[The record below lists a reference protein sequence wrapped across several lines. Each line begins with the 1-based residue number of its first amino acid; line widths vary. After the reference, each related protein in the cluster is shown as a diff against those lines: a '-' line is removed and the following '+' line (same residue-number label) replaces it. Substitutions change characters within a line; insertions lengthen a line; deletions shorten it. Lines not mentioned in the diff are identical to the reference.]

1 MKEFLLGQAEKMI
14 LMRLAIVRILLY
26 TLWSMGCSWQSCMA
40 NVLWGNL
47 TMSEK
52 INIFVAMFV
61 NWSTVML
68 AFLDRTIS
76 RISSGQ
82 NPLTVDERR
91 DLAKETT

>member
-1 MKEFLLGQAEKMI
+1 MKFFTDQAEKMV
-14 LMRLAIVRILLY
+14 LMRLALARILLY

-40 NVLWGNL
+40 NIIWGNL
-47 TMSEK
+47 TASEK
-52 INIFVAMFV
+52 FNIFVAMFV

-82 NPLTVDERR
+82 NPLTTDEKR
-91 DLAKETT
+91 DLANETT